1 MRRLLWVAMT
11 AAVVSFF
18 AFASAATAATPAPVQ
33 RLITS
38 LTPTSMAGYPPEPE
52 VVLLFKPVTVTVQ
65 GVDYRWRL
73 DVEQYRDPFSG
84 RDTSVYSDLYRKD
97 GSLVQE
103 HSYGF
108 DTYEDVS
115 LTLDRT
121 TLATANLDTGAAFAP
136 SVLQGSFAASGAA
149 TAHSCTLTNGRAGH
163 SMSAAGTVSW
173 SQFAIDTGTS
183 PFFGVLANGPAAA
196 TLIYDPGCGGG
207 SSGPGFHGP
216 YPCPGKRSLAAQSR
230 FGRTAF
236 FDETNYAGTRSF
248 LAAVAASSFSQES
261 NNFHIGYE
269 LNRPG
274 SDLTVPRHGRH
285 GAVAHFLTA
294 QSSLM
299 TGSATFHSYRAPRR
313 TRWHTCRSHG
323 RLHRFR
329 ELRYRGRL
337 TPDADPLTALLD
349 TGDLTLARPLRAGL
363 VIVQYQR

>member
-1 MRRLLWVAMT
+1 MAMT
-11 AAVVSFF
+11 AVVGSFF
-18 AFASAATAATPAPVQ
+18 AFASAATAAPPAPPAPVQ
-33 RLITS
+33 RMINS
-38 LTPTSMAGYPPEPE
+38 LAPMPMAGYPPEPE
-52 VVLLFKPVTVTVQ
+52 VELRFKPVTVTVQ
-65 GVDYRWRL
+65 GVDYRWRVA
-73 DVEQYRDPFSG
+73 VEQYRDPFSG

-97 GSLVQE
+97 GSLVEE

-121 TLATANLDTGAAFAP
+121 TLATASLDTGSAFAP

-149 TAHSCTLTNGRAGH
+149 TAHSCTLTNGRAGQRLI
-163 SMSAAGTVSW
+163 AAGTFSW

-183 PFFGVLANGPAAA
+183 PFFGMLGNGPTVAQ
-196 TLIYDPGCGGG
+196 LSYDPGCRGGP
-207 SSGPGFHGP
+207 SGDGFHGP

-230 FGRTAF
+230 FGRAAF

-248 LAAVAASSFSQES
+248 LAAVASSSFSQES
-261 NNFHIGYE
+261 YGFHIGYE

-299 TGSATFHSYRAPRR
+299 SGSATFHSYRAPRR

-323 RLHRFR
+323 RLHHFR

-349 TGDLTLARPLRAGL
+349 TGDLTLARPMRAGL
-363 VIVQYQR
+363 VIVQYARG